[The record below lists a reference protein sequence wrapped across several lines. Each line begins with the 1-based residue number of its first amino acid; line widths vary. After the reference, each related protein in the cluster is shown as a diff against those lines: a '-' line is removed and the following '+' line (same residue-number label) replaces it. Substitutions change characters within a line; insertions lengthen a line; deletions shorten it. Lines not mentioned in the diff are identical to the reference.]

1 MFFISNPGNG
11 KLALLKLLNLLENTT
26 YSLTDVE
33 FSLPEINVEAS
44 PIRNTK
50 VTAHFLGTKGFYGKK
65 LIVYNRI
72 HIDELPVL
80 TVLRGLATT
89 YYELIPVLNSTYNLR
104 LSMDDII
111 DGPLPDIVSE
121 EIVVTIP
128 FSPNSYLYYSTPEVV
143 TVGSPP
149 VYSLD
154 KPSDVFNKYICV
166 GLDQYKEYHMVNG
179 DRYQT
184 LHQANSYACGY
195 EDGSVRIQ
203 VTVPLEMD
211 FYIGDPSEVFTIE
224 LKNGVADVTAT
235 LVLPSGLTASQTVF
249 PLTVAQPSAT
259 FTVSSAQA
267 GNYQL
272 TFTNNGGVIDPSPI
286 DVIAKQLTAAAI
298 TIIPPVNTTVH
309 PNQPSGAYTIV
320 ASDLDEPITVTVSV
334 TAGATISNDV
344 FVLTPVDNQATFTLQ
359 SPTEASYTLSFTND
373 LGILNPSNV
382 VVMVTSAVVI
392 TFTAPP
398 TPYNPDIQ
406 TGFFNVTMSQSSVP
420 VTITPETTGGGVI
433 VPTSLNLTPA
443 APTAGFKITYNT
455 VGDKTVSLTNS
466 VGGANPAPKQITVV
480 EPYVT
485 ITAPVTT
492 IVAGSISDAFTMT
505 LVDSAANK
513 TIDINTDAGTVYNS
527 SNVED
532 YSYLLTPAQPTATF
546 KLEYTEAFFGP
557 GYVQGIS
564 YGQLNVDPTVN
575 FNVDNTATLDI
586 VVPATINTNEPYL
599 MSLTRTSSVGQWTYE
614 FDAIASILYLGA
626 DVNNQ
631 IVFVDG
637 ELTKSIYFVNTG
649 NIAVV
654 AYGAGTIVEMNKIV
668 AGQLRTAVDLLRD
681 SLFHKTQLLLRPNAN
696 NDYADKSV
704 NNLNV
709 STSAVSTVNTA
720 GIRRWSA
727 NDYVVSFAN
736 DPFIDYGYTPAIDI
750 AGKDFCIEGIHK
762 LNVNTTTLRNLIDF
776 RGSDPLGEGLTL
788 YADPSTRQVVAWDTA
803 YSNEFAQNV
812 FETPVN
818 SLPVMNTYFHW
829 AFSVENGIAR
839 IFIDGQLHGEKPFNA
854 VPTNSTGIRLG
865 SNRVLARDFS
875 GWCDSVR
882 LTVGSPRYT
891 AAFTPLTRRFE
902 QVGVPHITLSSLVTP
917 SIETNTVSE
926 LITVTAN
933 LINTEIRVY
942 PYAETGMDF
951 SQNELILTPASP
963 SATFTVTATI
973 AGNYLIGVETNVDP
987 YIALPTELAL
997 EVTQGAILASYTV
1010 TNTETDP
1017 SMPGMFSAPY
1027 VISLVNPED
1036 TITVGIILPPEL
1048 FSNTN
1053 YITLGPGVTT
1063 DTFTVSGNTIG
1074 TYAISFIGNNG
1085 AVNPP
1090 DIIHEVAITPSIFI
1104 TGYYNQFM
1112 DWNDVPYD
1120 LVTNNRTAVYQVYDK
1135 IYDSSGGASEM
1146 PLTYPITLNFTLPPG
1161 VSVEWDYGEPI
1172 VGPLVLGS
1180 SDDVFGFRFVFTT
1193 EGSKH
1198 IVIENDQGL
1207 PWLYGISN
1215 TNITEQIKTG
1225 TIELDYHLGPLG
1237 TVLLDEPVVA
1247 LELNQESGVYTIS
1260 APDWNS
1266 VVDITIST
1274 SIAATVTID
1283 AGHLVSGNVLRL
1295 ANSADVATFTIT
1307 PLAQGYLAIS
1317 ITNNKQLDNPAISYN
1332 DIYTGVKP
1340 SLSIVPPGFN
1350 NFYTG
1355 EITNDYTVILN
1366 DPVADVLISSVELQ
1380 SLSVNFGD
1388 YSSSKVLTVAQP
1400 QAIFNLNYGDVGTGL
1415 SFVLTNDSNLNTP
1428 SITFDADYDQAEIAI
1443 VGTPNLSIER
1453 DQWSEY
1459 ITVTATNL
1467 VRDYTCTI
1475 RIVGVNTGL
1484 AYDND
1489 NFVLT
1494 PAQPS
1499 AQFRVLSSQAGN
1511 RTINIDAVPTNYPN
1525 SQRQISLVSNLA
1537 FSFSLP
1543 AGSPVYT
1550 VTEPADTET
1559 MVEFQS
1565 KTYTVQLE
1573 DPSKSFT
1580 VSITVDGVTNGYASP
1595 ASFLLNST
1603 NLTRTFTVRASSTEI
1618 GTINFTNN
1626 GGFDNP
1632 APLTHSFVKTPSVY
1646 IEGVYNA
1653 NLNASNQPF
1662 NTTTRNATPY
1672 FTIYDYYEYLTTAID
1687 YPFPLTLSI
1696 DLPLGCVAYNGN
1708 TGKEFTEKAYVNSV
1722 YDYFNFRFYVPGAN
1736 VITLSLDKSIP
1747 WQSGIGSINSGEV
1760 LSPDLVLTY
1769 NVTGE
1774 PAPFI
1779 YVTPVNGTNVQ
1790 QNSAPATFTVSMLAP
1805 AAETTITIASW
1816 GTSGINTTTVVLSPG
1831 TLSADFTIAPSA
1843 TGNFNLTFTNNQ
1855 GLRNPPVIPIV
1866 VIPAAALS
1874 LIRNQ
1879 SDTVGREEEE
1889 TFTVTL
1895 SNPYGDVEVTPSVH
1909 ADVTVGGYTPPLILN
1924 STTPT
1929 GTFTVK
1935 SNVPALYD
1943 IGITNNG
1950 NIPNPAVVQMQV
1962 VNGSLSLTSAG
1973 GYFHETNADS
1983 LDFTVTLVDY
1993 DLPTIVTIDI
2003 TNFVDGTLTI
2013 NPTVSYSANQMLLD
2027 STNRIGTFKIKKP
2040 VDSQVSIT
2048 ITNNTS
2054 LTNPATEVHN
2064 FVAFSGGSLFIQ
2076 EEDMSLNMSAP
2087 IDASTELNIFQTI
2100 V

>member
-72 HIDELPVL
+72 HADDLPVL

-104 LSMDDII
+104 LSMSDIV
-111 DGPLPDIVSE
+111 DGPLPDIISE
-121 EIVVTIP
+121 EIVVTLP

-149 VYSLD
+149 AYSLD

-166 GLDQYKEYHMVNG
+166 GLDQYKEYHMLNG

-184 LHQANSYACGY
+184 LHQANSYVCGY

-203 VTVPLEMD
+203 VSVPLEMD
-211 FYIGDPSEVFTIE
+211 FYIGDPSGIFTIE

-272 TFTNNGGVIDPSPI
+272 TFTNAGGVINPSPI
-286 DVIAKQLTAAAI
+286 DVIAKQLTAAAF
-298 TIIPPVNTTVH
+298 TIISPTNTTVH

-320 ASDLDEPITVTVSV
+320 ASDLDEPITITVAV
-334 TAGATISNDV
+334 TAGATLSETV
-344 FVLTPVDNQATFTLQ
+344 FILTPLDNQATFTLQ

-373 LGILNPSNV
+373 LGILNPSDV
-382 VVMVTSAVVI
+382 VVAVTSAVVI

-398 TPYNPDIQ
+398 TPYNPDVQ

-420 VTITPETTGGGVI
+420 VTITPETTGGGI
-433 VPTSLNLTPA
+433 IDPTSLNLTPA

-455 VGDKTVSLTNS
+455 AGDKTVSLTNS

-492 IVAGSISDAFTMT
+492 IIAGTISDAFTMT

-546 KLEYTEAFFGP
+546 KLEYTGSFFGP

-564 YGQLNVDPTVN
+564 YGQLSVDPTAN
-575 FNVDNTATLDI
+575 FNVDNTATINI
-586 VVPATINTNEPYL
+586 VVPASINTNEPYL
-599 MSLTRTSSVGQWTYE
+599 MLMTRTTSVGEWTYD
-614 FDAIASILYLGA
+614 FHTVGSVLYLGA
-626 DVNNQ
+626 DINNR
-631 IVFVDG
+631 ITFIDG
-637 ELTKSIYFVNTG
+637 ELTKNVYFVNTG
-649 NIAVV
+649 NTNEI
-654 AYGAGTIVEMNKIV
+654 AYGAGIILELGKLVT
-668 AGQLRTAVDLLRD
+668 GHLRTAVDA
-681 SLFHKTQLLLRPNAN
+681 P
-696 NDYADKSV
+696 
-704 NNLNV
+704 
-709 STSAVSTVNTA
+709 
-720 GIRRWSA
+720 
-727 NDYVVSFAN
+727 
-736 DPFIDYGYTPAIDI
+736 
-750 AGKDFCIEGIHK
+750 
-762 LNVNTTTLRNLIDF
+762 
-776 RGSDPLGEGLTL
+776 
-788 YADPSTRQVVAWDTA
+788 
-803 YSNEFAQNV
+803 
-812 FETPVN
+812 
-818 SLPVMNTYFHW
+818 
-829 AFSVENGIAR
+829 
-839 IFIDGQLHGEKPFNA
+839 
-854 VPTNSTGIRLG
+854 
-865 SNRVLARDFS
+865 
-875 GWCDSVR
+875 
-882 LTVGSPRYT
+882 GSPN
-891 AAFTPLTRRFE
+891 
-902 QVGVPHITLSSLVTP
+902 ITLSSLVTP
-917 SIETNTVSE
+917 SIETNVESE

-933 LINTEIRVY
+933 LLNTEINVY
-942 PYAETGMDF
+942 PYAETGITF
-951 SQNELILTPASP
+951 SQNEITLTPASP

-997 EVTQGAILASYTV
+997 EVTQGVVFPAYTV
-1010 TNTETDP
+1010 TYSETEP
-1017 SMPGMFSAPY
+1017 AMPGMFSAPY
-1027 VISLVNPED
+1027 IVSLVNPED
-1036 TITVGIILPPEL
+1036 TINVGIQLPPEL
-1048 FSNTN
+1048 YVYNNYLNLSPSNPT
-1053 YITLGPGVTT
+1053 VS
-1063 DTFTVSGNTIG
+1063 FTVSGNTIG
-1074 TYAISFIGNNG
+1074 NYSIGFIGSG
-1085 AVNPP
+1085 GVVNPP
-1090 DIIHEVAITPSIFI
+1090 NINHEIAITPSIYI
-1104 TGYYNQFM
+1104 TGYYNQFT
-1112 DWNDVPYD
+1112 DWNDIPYD
-1120 LVTNNRTAVYQVYDK
+1120 LVTNNKTSVYQIYDR

-1146 PLTYPITLNFTLPPG
+1146 PLTYPITLNFTLPAG
-1161 VSVEWDYGEPI
+1161 VSMEWDYGDPI

-1198 IVIENDQGL
+1198 IVIENDQSL

-1215 TNITEQIKTG
+1215 TNITEQIKSG
-1225 TIELDYHLGPLG
+1225 TIELDFHLGPLG
-1237 TVLLDEPVVA
+1237 TILLDEPVVA
-1247 LELNQESGVYTIS
+1247 LELNQESGVYSIS

-1266 VVDITIST
+1266 IVDITIST
-1274 SIAATVTID
+1274 SLAATVTID

-1295 ANSADVATFTIT
+1295 SNSADVATFTIT
-1307 PLAQGYLAIS
+1307 PLAQGYLAIGF
-1317 ITNNKQLDNPAISYN
+1317 TNDKQLSNPAISYN
-1332 DIYTGVKP
+1332 DIYSGVKP
-1340 SLSIVPPGFN
+1340 SLSIVAPTFN

-1355 EITNDYTVILN
+1355 EYTGDYTLVLN
-1366 DPVADVLISSVELQ
+1366 NAVADVLVTAVDVQ
-1380 SLSVNFGD
+1380 SLGVYFDGYNSF
-1388 YSSSKVLTVAQP
+1388 KVLTTAQP
-1400 QAIFNLNYGDVGTGL
+1400 QAIFKLNYGDVGTGIQL
-1415 SFVLTNDSNLNTP
+1415 VFGNDSNLNTP
-1428 SITFDADYDQAEIAI
+1428 SLTFDANYDQAEIAI
-1443 VGTPNLSIER
+1443 VGTPTLSVER
-1453 DQWSEY
+1453 DSWSEY
-1459 ITVTATNL
+1459 ITVIATNL
-1467 VRDYTCTI
+1467 DRDYTCTI
-1475 RIVGVNTGL
+1475 RIVGVSTGL

-1499 AQFRVLSSQAGN
+1499 AQFRVLSSRAGN
-1511 RTINIDAVPTNYPN
+1511 RTINIDAVPTNYPD
-1525 SQRQISLVSNLA
+1525 SQRVISLVSNLV

-1543 AGSPVYT
+1543 AGAAPYSVI
-1550 VTEPADTET
+1550 EPADTET
-1559 MVEFQS
+1559 MLEFQS

-1573 DPSKSFT
+1573 DPSQSFT
-1580 VSITVDGVTNGYASP
+1580 VTIAIDGVTSGIVSP

-1603 NLTRTFTVRASSTEI
+1603 NLTKTFTVKSSSVGVANI
-1618 GTINFTNN
+1618 SFTNN

-1632 APLTHSFVKTPSVY
+1632 APLTHNFINTPSVY
-1646 IEGVYNA
+1646 IDGVYDP
-1653 NLNASNQPF
+1653 NLNGTGLAY
-1662 NTTTRNATPY
+1662 NTTNRNSTPF
-1672 FTIYDYYEYLTTAID
+1672 FTVYDYYEYLTQATD
-1687 YPFPLTLSI
+1687 YPFPLTFTV
-1696 DLPLGCVAYNGN
+1696 DLPLGCVAYDGN
-1708 TGKEFTEKAYVNSV
+1708 SGKEFTEKIYTNTV
-1722 YDYFNFRFYVPGAN
+1722 YDYFNFKFYVPGTN

-1747 WQSGIGSINSGEV
+1747 WQSGIGSISDNEV
-1760 LSPDLVLTY
+1760 LTPDLVLTY
-1769 NVTGE
+1769 NVTGD

-1779 YVTPVNGTNVQ
+1779 YVTPVNGTTVQ
-1790 QNSAPATFTVSMLAP
+1790 EDSAPATFTVNMLAP
-1805 AAETTITIASW
+1805 AVETIITINSW
-1816 GTSGINTTTVVLSPG
+1816 AGSGINTTTVVLSPS
-1831 TLSADFTIAPSA
+1831 TPSADFTIAPSN
-1843 TGNFNLTFTNNQ
+1843 TGNFTLSFSNNS
-1855 GLRNPPVIPIV
+1855 GIRNPPSIPIV
-1866 VIPAAALS
+1866 VIPASAL
-1874 LIRNQ
+1874 LLTRNQ
-1879 SDTVGREEEE
+1879 TDTVGREEEE

-1895 SNPYGDVEVTPSVH
+1895 TNPFNDVTVTPSVH
-1909 ADVTVGGYTPPLILN
+1909 ANVTVGGYTPPLILN

-1935 SNVPALYD
+1935 SNVPAVYD
-1943 IGITNNG
+1943 IGITNNAS
-1950 NIPNPAVVQMQV
+1950 IPNPAAVQMEV
-1962 VNGSLSLTSAG
+1962 VSGSLSLTSAG
-1973 GYFHETNADS
+1973 GNYHETNADS
-1983 LDFTVTLVDY
+1983 LDFTVTLADY
-1993 DLPTIVTIDI
+1993 DFPTIVTIDI

-2027 STNRIGTFKIKKP
+2027 STNRTGTFKIKKP

-2054 LTNPATEVHN
+2054 LTNPATQVHN

-2087 IDASTELNIFQTI
+2087 ADASTDLNIFQTI